1 MARKKLRESESLHD
15 GFAEDFAAEIER
27 DSWEKG
33 QRAGR
38 WLSQHLYSERE
49 KREMEQKRRGTR
61 PGAKAAEAAQTE
73 AGRGGGAQS
82 TAPAAQSAPEGT
94 QKRTPATGVSAQ
106 QNAAWQAA
114 GQSRA
119 GQAPAWLE
127 EFLQM
132 PFEST
137 MDENMA
143 ALAQEKTPAQIARE
157 AADAAKARRDS
168 QYRGS
173 SQYGSRGGAGPGDTR
188 TNAQKRAGMLRG
200 EADMAQQRARE
211 ADAYAAQLEA
221 EEADAKAALEEKRRA
236 QEQARQAQ
244 EEAAARQDPQR
255 KEYWAGQWRSYGQ
268 QLDEAKRNGAPQETM
283 YELEAQ
289 RGAAYQNYMRLSG
302 QETVA
307 RSEQQARQ
315 KELAQQAQAGQ
326 EAQAAQAGQSSG
338 HEAEAAIQQTE
349 QALTDVRLKIADLRA
364 AGAEY
369 APGGGYSAP
378 FQAALDEEAR
388 LESQLDAQQA
398 QAYQQ
403 AQASVNWGTLMEW
416 ASSDYEMTDAQKAVT
431 AELVEQWNGTIGP
444 KFDEY
449 YETAQRLHAL
459 GQSTETVEMLLLQ
472 AEIMDTL
479 ATKVSGVRSAFSG
492 AGNALPVVPQIRGA
506 LEAENWRRAGFE
518 GENPLGLAQRSQ
530 SAATQNPLAYHAGYL
545 ASGMGQYAAGSAA
558 MKALPGVGGFL
569 DDAAGALAGTQ
580 AAQKLQTVP
589 VLGRLGTQQALAGM
603 LGDSMLDLGLSTIP
617 KGVGLELEYA
627 RQQREGLRPG
637 ETPLTQSGIFLQL
650 AADAGLNAASGA
662 LGELAPAALGAL
674 DDLWNG
680 RPVLNAAQQ
689 QGFEALR
696 QGMAPSANQQA
707 ALHSLWEKA
716 PGYVPAHRGGWG
728 EVPAAPAADAAD
740 GFRSGPL
747 ALGAAQDAG
756 EAAQRRAFLKWTQ
769 GEAMTAQEKALVD
782 GLWNTDPHRASE
794 YWAAGEFLDT
804 EAPRPASAVENGGDQ
819 FGTIFDHYFLNN
831 AQQSALHK
839 LQAGQPNLLTP
850 EEIYNLNI
858 LWQTDREALTHL
870 GYDMDDMLKNYAADG
885 YEYFPT
891 EPAAPREFSVR
902 DSFEVDLLDE
912 KNFNATI
919 EENTGWRAFIDYYK
933 NRRKRRMEG
942 TQWHHLNQNA
952 AFVYYIPRE
961 EAICITLKGNIFLDK
976 GSPHYVFHQEM
987 EKFWDNFREG
997 RNGRFQKRTP
1007 FVGEYNAAMY
1017 DALKRVG
1024 FSGEQAGQ
1032 LVNRAA
1038 EQQLFYGLQSG
1049 VFLENVPKK
1058 INLRR

>member
-15 GFAEDFAAEIER
+15 AFAEDFAAEIER

-33 QRAGR
+33 QQAGR

-61 PGAKAAEAAQTE
+61 AGERKPKAGRPGAKAAEAGQTE

-82 TAPAAQSAPEGT
+82 TAPAAQSAPDGT

-106 QNAAWQAA
+106 QNAARQAA
-114 GQSRA
+114 GQDGA

-157 AADAAKARRDS
+157 AADTAKARRDS

-173 SQYGSRGGAGPGDTR
+173 GQYGSRGGTGPGDTR

-268 QLDEAKRNGAPQETM
+268 QLDEAKRNGAPQETL

-315 KELAQQAQAGQ
+315 KELEQAQAGQ
-326 EAQAAQAGQSSG
+326 KAQAAQAGQSSG

-349 QALTDVRLKIADLRA
+349 QALTDVRLKIADRRA

-518 GENPLGLAQRSQ
+518 GENPLSVAQRRQ
-530 SAATQNPLAYHAGYL
+530 SAARLNPRASHAGYL

-707 ALHSLWEKA
+707 ELHSLWEKA

-804 EAPRPASAVENGGDQ
+804 EVPGTFPLDGSSFDGTMKAKAEAPP
-819 FGTIFDHYFLNN
+819 T
-831 AQQSALHK
+831 
-839 LQAGQPNLLTP
+839 GQ
-850 EEIYNLNI
+850 
-858 LWQTDREALTHL
+858 
-870 GYDMDDMLKNYAADG
+870 
-885 YEYFPT
+885 
-891 EPAAPREFSVR
+891 
-902 DSFEVDLLDE
+902 
-912 KNFNATI
+912 
-919 EENTGWRAFIDYYK
+919 
-933 NRRKRRMEG
+933 
-942 TQWHHLNQNA
+942 
-952 AFVYYIPRE
+952 
-961 EAICITLKGNIFLDK
+961 
-976 GSPHYVFHQEM
+976 
-987 EKFWDNFREG
+987 
-997 RNGRFQKRTP
+997 RTP
-1007 FVGEYNAAMY
+1007 FDYLQDGKGWEKPHVGSDDVIRDGSHMSNGKLQPNVKYQ
-1017 DALKRVG
+1017 
-1024 FSGEQAGQ
+1024 SGEFEYIYQTDGLARVYHVKASELRLTERVKRLLHKRNTPGKRKGADHAGHLIGDLFGGSPELDNLVSQ
-1032 LVNRAA
+1032 LARVN
-1038 EQQLFYGLQSG
+1038 QS
-1049 VFLENVPKK
+1049 EYRRIEIQWEKA
-1058 INLRR
+1058 LRRNQHVSVDIEVLYQGSDMRPSGFIVNYSIDGKTKNIIFNN

>member
-61 PGAKAAEAAQTE
+61 PGAKAAEAVQTE

-82 TAPAAQSAPEGT
+82 TAPAAQSAPEST
-94 QKRTPATGVSAQ
+94 QKRTPAIGVSAQ
-106 QNAAWQAA
+106 QNAARQAA
-114 GQSRA
+114 GQDGA

-173 SQYGSRGGAGPGDTR
+173 SRYGSRGGTGPGDTR

-211 ADAYAAQLEA
+211 ADAYAAQLDA

-255 KEYWAGQWRSYGQ
+255 KEYWAEQWRSYGQ
-268 QLDEAKRNGAPQETM
+268 QLDEAKRNGAPQETL

-696 QGMAPSANQQA
+696 QSMAPSANQQVE
-707 ALHSLWEKA
+707 LHSLWEKA

-728 EVPAAPAADAAD
+728 EFSAAPAADAAD

-769 GEAMTAQEKALVD
+769 GEAMTAREKALVD

-804 EAPRPASAVENGGDQ
+804 EVPTS
-819 FGTIFDHYFLNN
+819 
-831 AQQSALHK
+831 SALDGGGFDGTMK
-839 LQAGQPNLLTP
+839 A
-850 EEIYNLNI
+850 
-858 LWQTDREALTHL
+858 EAE
-870 GYDMDDMLKNYAADG
+870 AP
-885 YEYFPT
+885 PT
-891 EPAAPREFSVR
+891 S
-902 DSFEVDLLDE
+902 
-912 KNFNATI
+912 
-919 EENTGWRAFIDYYK
+919 
-933 NRRKRRMEG
+933 
-942 TQWHHLNQNA
+942 Q
-952 AFVYYIPRE
+952 
-961 EAICITLKGNIFLDK
+961 
-976 GSPHYVFHQEM
+976 
-987 EKFWDNFREG
+987 
-997 RNGRFQKRTP
+997 RTP
-1007 FVGEYNAAMY
+1007 FDYLQDGKGWEEP
-1017 DALKRVG
+1017 
-1024 FSGEQAGQ
+1024 SET
-1032 LVNRAA
+1032 VNRANIAAFENGEKTFNDVVDDYAILYA
-1038 EQQLFYGLQSG
+1038 EKVNSNRTWGWDEISNAHLTRPQKRKVYQRAVELGKIPEVLKKPGTNYADFEQSRLIYEMDG
-1049 VFLENVPKK
+1049 SPVILSLPQKYWRWSDRRQFALLDSWLPGGKRPEGYIWHHSEQTGRMELVPFGIHNITSHFGGRSSGMWAAGK
-1058 INLRR
+1058 R

>member
-1 MARKKLRESESLHD
+1 MRLVSQKQKRKEENQATGLKPDGFRPAAFFVQKTERKGSMARKKLRESESLHD

-61 PGAKAAEAAQTE
+61 PGAKAAEAVQTE

-82 TAPAAQSAPEGT
+82 TAPAAQSAPEST

-106 QNAAWQAA
+106 QNAARQAA
-114 GQSRA
+114 GQDGA

-173 SQYGSRGGAGPGDTR
+173 SRYGSRGGAGPGDTR

-255 KEYWAGQWRSYGQ
+255 KEYWAEQWRSYGQ
-268 QLDEAKRNGAPQETM
+268 QLDEAKRNGAPQETL

-289 RGAAYQNYMRLSG
+289 RGEAYQNYMRLSG

-369 APGGGYSAP
+369 APGGYSAP

-518 GENPLGLAQRSQ
+518 GENPLGVAQRSQ
-530 SAATQNPLAYHAGYL
+530 GAATQNPLAYHAGYL
-545 ASGMGQYAAGSAA
+545 ASGMRQYAAGSAA

-603 LGDSMLDLGLSTIP
+603 LGDSMLDLGLSTLP

-707 ALHSLWEKA
+707 ELHSLWEKA

-804 EAPRPASAVENGGDQ
+804 EVPTS
-819 FGTIFDHYFLNN
+819 
-831 AQQSALHK
+831 SALDGGGLDGTMEKKAPAFSWKLKGEVVELPGVTSEHIKYVKRSPESKRILRNSFNSSERKQFLISIAQNADELKKSGFTDKDIQKLMVGFVPNGWQVHHK
-839 LQAGQPNLLTP
+839 LPLDDSGTNAFDNLILIRTSP
-850 EEIYNLNI
+850 YHKVITNYQNYITRGFAVGSENEIDWPVL
-858 LWQTDREALTHL
+858 
-870 GYDMDDMLKNYAADG
+870 
-885 YEYFPT
+885 P
-891 EPAAPREFSVR
+891 
-902 DSFEVDLLDE
+902 
-912 KNFNATI
+912 
-919 EENTGWRAFIDYYK
+919 GWIYP
-933 NRRKRRMEG
+933 M
-942 TQWHHLNQNA
+942 
-952 AFVYYIPRE
+952 
-961 EAICITLKGNIFLDK
+961 
-976 GSPHYVFHQEM
+976 
-987 EKFWDNFREG
+987 
-997 RNGRFQKRTP
+997 
-1007 FVGEYNAAMY
+1007 
-1017 DALKRVG
+1017 
-1024 FSGEQAGQ
+1024 
-1032 LVNRAA
+1032 
-1038 EQQLFYGLQSG
+1038 
-1049 VFLENVPKK
+1049 
-1058 INLRR
+1058 